1 MRRLI
6 KWKLRRSWAG
16 EDHSRILVGHPKIL
30 TGKAVG
36 PRKQKFAQIRR
47 MKRHT
52 NVVQIDKCMLVQTAR
67 EHEEDI
73 AKRMFNFLSTCI
85 YTHIP
90 EAENQLGCRLAY

>member
-30 TGKAVG
+30 TGKAAG

-52 NVVQIDKCMLVQTAR
+52 NVCANR
-67 EHEEDI
+67 
-73 AKRMFNFLSTCI
+73 
-85 YTHIP
+85 
-90 EAENQLGCRLAY
+90 